1 MLAWLPPLL
10 VTVLM
15 LIAMIDMLAGVFL
28 RYVWTRMSDWFNLPP
43 IEFFWAEEV
52 GEFALTWIT
61 LVGAAIGIARH
72 AHFTLHVLTPRL
84 SSPARRRIDVVNAL
98 LIVAFGLVLAWYGWG
113 VAMAN
118 SQATS
123 PGLSINLFWLY
134 VSAVVGGILIAVYAL
149 ASLRR
154 EPGQ

>member
-1 MLAWLPPLL
+1 MI
-10 VTVLM
+10 V
-15 LIAMIDMLAGVFL
+15 AMIDMLVGVFL
-28 RYVWTRMSDWFNLPP
+28 RYVWTRLSDWFNLPP

-61 LVGAAIGIARH
+61 LIGAAIGIARH

-84 SSPARRRIDVVNAL
+84 GAGARRTLEIVNAL
-98 LIVAFGLVLAWYGWG
+98 LIVGFGVLLAWYGWD

-118 SQATS
+118 SQETS

-134 VSAVVGGILIAVYAL
+134 CSAVVGGVLIAVYAL
-149 ASLRR
+149 ASLVAEGGR
-154 EPGQ
+154 